1 MSTEHSPSDDTVVG
15 NDAPAADARTRAAK
29 MKAERDAANAARCA
43 RITSVTRDAAQYQ
56 YPHLTREELAAR
68 WRVQPLW
75 VTQNYQRIGLRPLK
89 VGKRLLFSLDQ
100 VEAHERRAFGGV
112 A

>member
-1 MSTEHSPSDDTVVG
+1 MSTEHSPNDDTVVE
-15 NDAPAADARTRAAK
+15 NDAPADARARAAK

-43 RITSVTRDAAQYQ
+43 RITSATRDAGQ

-89 VGKRLLFSLDQ
+89 VGKRLLFSIDQ
-100 VEAHERRAFGGV
+100 IEAYERRAFGDV